1 MTAIWQNDGS
11 GWRILT
17 PKGSPDEA
25 ALHTLVDE
33 APQLLPLSGTPG
45 LAIIGRE
52 VRLGG
57 GYADLLAAEPS
68 GRLAIIE
75 VKLAKSPEARRAV
88 IAQVLTYAAYLRGMT
103 RETLEQDVLAAYL
116 RGHEHE
122 SLDHLLTAAV
132 QDGSFGTSGYGSLL
146 KRGCAP
152 AEGAL

>member
-1 MTAIWQNDGS
+1 M
-11 GWRILT
+11 
-17 PKGSPDEA
+17 
-25 ALHTLVDE
+25 
-33 APQLLPLSGTPG
+33 
-45 LAIIGRE
+45 
-52 VRLGG
+52 RLGG

-116 RGHEHE
+116 RGHEDE